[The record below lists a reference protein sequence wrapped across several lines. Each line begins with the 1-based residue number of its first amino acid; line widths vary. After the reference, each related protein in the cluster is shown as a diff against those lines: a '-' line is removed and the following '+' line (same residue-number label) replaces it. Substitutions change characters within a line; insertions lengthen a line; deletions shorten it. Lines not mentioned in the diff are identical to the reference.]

1 MIVIT
6 YYPLAVVVSFLTM
19 LCWGSWANTQ
29 KLATQSVPTT
39 IFYRDYTY
47 GILILSIVLAFTLGS
62 FGSAGRSFTADLQQ
76 ADLQRILFALVGGLV
91 FNIANMLIVVG
102 IELAGLSVAMP
113 VGIGLALILGVIV
126 NYLRS
131 PVGNVVLLA
140 GGVFAV
146 FLAIVFSAMAYRA
159 KNDTDS
165 SVSTR
170 GIFIS
175 LIGGFLMSFFFYFVA
190 QAMAPDFV
198 TPAAGLLTPYTAL
211 VLFAVGVLVTTPVF
225 IPILRRYASKPA
237 DGEIGY
243 GDVSRRNH
251 LIGMLG
257 GMVWC
262 LGMAS
267 SLLASGAAGFA
278 ISYGLGQ
285 GATIIAVLWG
295 IFIWHEFRGAPAAS
309 VRYLTGMGLCYVI
322 GLVLI
327 IAAK

>member
-6 YYPLAVVVSFLTM
+6 YYPLAVLVSFLTM

-47 GILILSIVLAFTLGS
+47 GILLLSIILAFTMGS
-62 FGSAGRSFTADLQQ
+62 IGSAGRSFIADLQQ
-76 ADLQRILFALVGGLV
+76 ADIQNLLFALIGGLV
-91 FNIANMLIVVG
+91 FNVANMLIVVG

-131 PVGNVVLLA
+131 PVGNVVLLT
-140 GGVFAV
+140 GGVFAI

-159 KNDTDS
+159 KGKTDS

-170 GIFIS
+170 GILIS

-190 QAMAPDFV
+190 RAMASDFV

-211 VLFAVGVLVTTPVF
+211 VLFALGVLITTPLF
-225 IPILRRYASKPA
+225 MPILRRYASKPA
-237 DGEIGY
+237 DGEISY
-243 GDVSRRNH
+243 NDVSRRNH
-251 LIGMLG
+251 RIGMLG
-257 GMVWC
+257 GAVWC

-295 IFIWHEFRGAPAAS
+295 VFIWHEFRGAPAAS
-309 VRYLTGMGLCYVI
+309 SRYLTIMGLCYVL
-322 GLVLI
+322 GLTLI

>member
-1 MIVIT
+1 MFIIT
-6 YYPLAVVVSFLTM
+6 QYPLAVVVCFLTM

-29 KLATQSVPTT
+29 KLTTQSVPTT

-47 GILILSIVLAFTLGS
+47 GILVLSLLLAFTLGS
-62 FGSAGRSFTADLQQ
+62 FGSAGRSFITDFRQ
-76 ADLQRILFALVGGLV
+76 ADTQNIIYALVGGGV
-91 FNIANMLIVVG
+91 FNIANILIVVG

-113 VGIGLALILGVIV
+113 VGIGLALILGVLV
-126 NYLRS
+126 NYILS
-131 PVGNVVLLA
+131 PVGNVGLLGA
-140 GGVFAV
+140 GVFAI
-146 FLAIVFSAMAYRA
+146 FLAVVFSALAYRA
-159 KNDTDS
+159 KAETDA

-170 GIFIS
+170 GLVIS

-190 QAMAPDFV
+190 RAMATDFAN
-198 TPAAGLLTPYTAL
+198 PASGLLTPYTAL
-211 VLFAVGVLVTTPVF
+211 VLFAAGVVVSTPLF
-225 IPILRRYASKPA
+225 LPILHRYAGKPA
-237 DGEIGY
+237 DGEIWY
-243 GDVSRRNH
+243 SDVSRRNH
-251 LIGMLG
+251 RIGVLG

-267 SLLASGAAGFA
+267 SLLASGAAGYA

-295 IFIWHEFRGAPAAS
+295 VFIWHEFRGAPS
-309 VRYLTGMGLCYVI
+309 VSNRYLILMSFCYVL